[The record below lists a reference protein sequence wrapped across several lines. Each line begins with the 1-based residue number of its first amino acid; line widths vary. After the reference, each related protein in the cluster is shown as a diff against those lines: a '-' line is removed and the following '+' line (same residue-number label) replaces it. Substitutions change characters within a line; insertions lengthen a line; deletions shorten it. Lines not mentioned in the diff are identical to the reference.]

1 MKGSIYDMLDA
12 IEETL
17 ADANV
22 EASTQ
27 VSASNVTSGTWVHM
41 NDDFN
46 DWLECSNCGY
56 GSEGEVP
63 LGAGTPFCPICGDRK
78 SEW

>member
-22 EASTQ
+22 EASTH
-27 VSASNVTSGTWVHM
+27 VSASDDEWSDDEWV
-41 NDDFN
+41 
-46 DWLECSNCGY
+46 ECSDCNY
-56 GSEGEVP
+56 EYNKEIKY
-63 LGAGTPFCPICGDRK
+63 L
-78 SEW
+78 